1 MKRTI
6 EMYEDIID
14 MPRPKSKNKKP
25 MSLTERAAQFSPF
38 AALSGHNEELRETA
52 RLSSDKIELDEME
65 KELLSVKLKT
75 LESRLHEQ
83 INISICYFIKDPKKE
98 GGKYITIDG
107 TIKQIDMINQLIIL
121 TDKTKIP
128 MDNVIEINS
137 SIFDMFE
144 SL

>member
-6 EMYEDIID
+6 EMYQDIID
-14 MPRPKSKNKKP
+14 MPRPKSKVRKP
-25 MSLTERAAQFSPF
+25 MSLTERAAQFAPF
-38 AALSGHNEELRETA
+38 AALSGHNEELKETA
-52 RLSSDKIELDEME
+52 RLTSERIELDEME

-75 LESRLHEQ
+75 LEARINEQ
-83 INISICYFIKDPKKE
+83 INISICYFVKDQRKD

-128 MDNVIEINS
+128 MDDIIEINS
-137 SIFDMFE
+137 SIFNMFD
-144 SL
+144 S

>member
-14 MPRPKSKNKKP
+14 MPRPKSKTKKP
-25 MSLTERAAQFSPF
+25 MSLTERAAQFAPF

-52 RLSSDKIELDEME
+52 RLTSDKIELDEME

-83 INISICYFIKDPKKE
+83 INISISYFIKDPKKE